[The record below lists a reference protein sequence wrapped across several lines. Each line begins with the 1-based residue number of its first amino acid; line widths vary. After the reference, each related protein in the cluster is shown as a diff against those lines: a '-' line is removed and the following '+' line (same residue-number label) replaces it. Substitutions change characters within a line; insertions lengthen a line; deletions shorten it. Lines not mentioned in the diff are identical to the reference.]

1 MKLTKPLLT
10 ITTIVNIII
19 IFNSNLIFSQNTK
32 DTTNIEKKIEIAQTL
47 AFEGERDSART
58 ILYEIL
64 TKKPDFT
71 DARILI
77 ARTHAWDKDY
87 DSARVV
93 FKSILKSKPN
103 NKEVLEGI
111 IDVEH
116 WDKKYEAALNYC
128 NTAIKLHPKEKN
140 FKIKKAKILLDKG
153 NLNEAYNELMKVK
166 AIDSTNEE
174 VIKLL
179 DDERFILNNDKLSL
193 EYLHEWYD
201 EPYVRRWT
209 LTSFSYLNRQEWGPI
224 IVRVYNGNIKINTGN
239 DTTSVNSSGIQF
251 ELEAYPKID
260 DRHYLYLGVTTS
272 PDYFFPRTR
281 FGAEIYRK
289 LENQGE
295 VSFGFR
301 KINFEGGASP
311 VKEVTVFTGSYNK
324 YFSDIWFS
332 FRAYY
337 TSMLNNANW
346 TYSLHGRKYFETPES
361 YVFAELTFGTS
372 PNEQIFYFSNV
383 EKTSLSS
390 QKFRFGFQKLF
401 SKRWTFFA
409 AYSIENAEYK
419 TNTTHMINAIEFRLG
434 YYLPYNSK

>member
-1 MKLTKPLLT
+1 MKLNKSF
-10 ITTIVNIII
+10 TTISILTMFIVLFYN
-19 IFNSNLIFSQNTK
+19 NLLISQNLK
-32 DTTNIEKKIEIAQTL
+32 DTTNIEKKYEIAQTL
-47 AFEGERDSART
+47 AFEGERDSARI

-87 DSARVV
+87 DSARIV
-93 FKSILKSKPN
+93 FKSILISKPN
-103 NKEVLEGI
+103 NKEALEGI
-111 IDVEH
+111 IDVEN
-116 WDKKYEAALNYC
+116 WDKKLDAAINYC
-128 NTAIKLHPKEKN
+128 NTAIKLHPKEKV

-153 NLNEAYNELMKVK
+153 SLNEAHNELMNLK

-174 VIKLL
+174 VKKLL
-179 DDERFILNNDKLSL
+179 EDERFILNNDKLSI

-209 LTSFSYLNRQEWGPI
+209 LTSFSYLNRQKWGPI
-224 IVRVYNGNIKINTGN
+224 IGRVYNGNIKINTGN

-251 ELEAYPKID
+251 ELEAYPKLD
-260 DRHYLYLGVTTS
+260 DKHYLYLGFTTS

-301 KINFEGGASP
+301 KINFEGGSSP
-311 VKEVTVFTGSYNK
+311 VKEVTVFTGSYSKN
-324 YFSDIWFS
+324 FNDIWFS

-346 TYSLHGRKYFETPES
+346 TYALHGRKYFSSPET
-361 YVFAELTFGTS
+361 YFFAELIFGTS

-419 TNTTHMINAIEFRLG
+419 TNASHMINALEFRLG
-434 YYLPYNSK
+434 YFLPYSGK

>member
-1 MKLTKPLLT
+1 MKLTKTP
-10 ITTIVNIII
+10 VKHI
-19 IFNSNLIFSQNTK
+19 IFIVISALLPYNLLHSQNIK
-32 DTTNIEKKIEIAQTL
+32 DTTNIEKKFEIAQTY
-47 AFEGERDSART
+47 AFEGERDTAR
-58 ILYEIL
+58 ILLYQIL
-64 TKKPDFT
+64 TKKPDFI

-87 DSARVV
+87 DSARIVY
-93 FKSILKSKPN
+93 KNILKSKPN
-103 NKEVLEGI
+103 NKEALEGI

-116 WDKKYEAALNYC
+116 WDKKYDAAINYC
-128 NTAIKLHPKEKN
+128 NTAIKLHPKEKS

-153 NLNEAYNELMKVK
+153 DLTQAYNELMNVK
-166 AIDSTNEE
+166 AIDSANEE
-174 VIKLL
+174 VAKLL

-224 IVRVYNGNIKINTGN
+224 IGRIYNGNIRINTGN

-260 DRHYLYLGVTTS
+260 DKHYLYLGVTTS

-289 LENQGE
+289 LENQAE
-295 VSFGFR
+295 ISFGFR
-301 KINFEGGASP
+301 KLNFEGGASP

-324 YFSDIWFS
+324 YFNDIWFS

-346 TYSLHGRKYFETPES
+346 TYALHGRKYFSSQES
-361 YVFAELTFGTS
+361 YFFAELVFGTS

-390 QKFRFGFQKLF
+390 QKFRFGVQKLF

-409 AYSIENAEYK
+409 AYSVENAEYK
-419 TNTTHMINAIEFRLG
+419 VNSSHMINAIEFRLG
-434 YYLPYNSK
+434 YFLPYSGK